1 MPAEFEVTFDQPGTY
16 GYFCIPHEGS
26 NMTGSVWVEE

>member
-1 MPAEFEVTFDQPGTY
+1 GTY

-26 NMTGSVWVEE
+26 NMTGSVEVEE